1 MDIEKAYLQI
11 NINEEHRDY
20 LRFLWYLNLQ
30 EESIISYRFTRV
42 ILGVTSSQFLLNG
55 TVQRHAKNMKILILN
70 SLEKLKSIFMWTILI
85 VSHKVQK
92 KVFEFYK
99 KVKSRFSEASLNIKK
114 WRTNDPDLRK
124 LIHDYENR
132 EIVNIER
139 PVNREV
145 SNYVNIVNTFNNEKV
160 LGLYWD
166 HQKDV
171 ISLKISE
178 IFREAVNIIPTK
190 RNTLSIIAS
199 VYDPIGYLEPRKFK
213 LPCCNL

>member
-1 MDIEKAYLQI
+1 
-11 NINEEHRDY
+11 
-20 LRFLWYLNLQ
+20 
-30 EESIISYRFTRV
+30 
-42 ILGVTSSQFLLNG
+42 
-55 TVQRHAKNMKILILN
+55 
-70 SLEKLKSIFMWTILI
+70 MWTILI

-132 EIVNIER
+132 EVVNIER

-145 SNYVNIVNTFNNEKV
+145 PNYVNIVNTFNNEEV